1 MSKAFV
7 FDTNI
12 FATYRRQIEKYSN
25 FVQAS
30 SIVLYELTATTIDN
44 DTLKFLEQLQAATR
58 KSGRLQTPDD
68 VDWWETA
75 KMVRRLRELNLTSKT
90 TTPTV
95 LQNDALITR
104 LAWLN
109 ESIIVT
115 SDVDDFELLKKVLPQ
130 SPNKPELLIVHPD
143 KFFS

>member
-1 MSKAFV
+1 MNKAFV
-7 FDTNI
+7 FDTNV
-12 FATYRRQIEKYSN
+12 FVTHAKPLAKY
-25 FVQAS
+25 VDTVGVS
-30 SIVLYELTATTIDN
+30 SVVLYELTATTIDN
-44 DTLKFLEQLQAATR
+44 DTLKFLERMQATA
-58 KSGRLQTPDD
+58 KKDGRLQTPND

-109 ESIIVT
+109 ESIVVT